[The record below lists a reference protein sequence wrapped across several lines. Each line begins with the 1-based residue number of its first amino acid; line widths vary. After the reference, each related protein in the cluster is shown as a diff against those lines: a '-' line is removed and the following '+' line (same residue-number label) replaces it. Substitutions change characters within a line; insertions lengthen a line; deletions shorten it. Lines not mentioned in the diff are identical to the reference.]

1 MPVLSL
7 LLAVSSAHAADC
19 AAMVAKVDTLP
30 PEAVAAAFGDLVGCD
45 KKVAEAS
52 FMKYLVKATD
62 SDALVALVMRAVDA
76 DVWNPVWT
84 SLSKIPS
91 YDARDEVAQR
101 VGEACG
107 EHPKVV
113 NFLQGAYF
121 GLRDVEF
128 QQWDDAYGACA
139 DEKLWTWAEGQVKSP
154 PPKQFDEKYNYLV
167 SIYVKHKKID
177 ALGPLVEGVV
187 KAAGNNGPFDAM
199 LAQMSEA
206 IVPALGAS
214 VNPDDQARLVEAL
227 SKVAQQVDIER
238 ARSVAN
244 QLANSGA
251 EGAAARLLPVL
262 YPDRTQPGGTFLYG
276 AAGVEAGMCDGKKV
290 AVLHYAS
297 VTEPG
302 KRWSILG
309 DLEGPMRGM
318 KARLKDCTL
327 ESPWPVFHSPEPVK
341 TTADVDAWAEA
352 RVKEWAANGYDV
364 KAQKEKA
371 FALP

>member
-1 MPVLSL
+1 MPVVPL
-7 LLAVSSAHAADC
+7 LLVVSSAHAADC
-19 AAMVAKVDTLP
+19 SAMVSKADSLA

-52 FMKYLVKATD
+52 FLKYLVKATD
-62 SDALVALVMRAVDA
+62 SDALVALVMKAVDT

-91 YDARDEVAQR
+91 YEARDEVAQR
-101 VGEACG
+101 VGESCAD
-107 EHPKVV
+107 HPKVV
-113 NFLQGAYF
+113 SFLQGAYF

-139 DEKLWTWAEGQVKSP
+139 DEKLWTWAEGQVKAP
-154 PPKQFDEKYNYLV
+154 PAKQFDEKYNYLV
-167 SIYVKHKKID
+167 SIYVKHKKVQ
-177 ALGPLVEGVV
+177 ALPSLVEGVV
-187 KAAGNNGPFDAM
+187 KAAANNGPFDAM

-206 IVPALGAS
+206 IVPPLGGTTSAE
-214 VNPDDQARLVEAL
+214 DQALLVESL
-227 SKVAQQVDIER
+227 SKVAQQVDVER

-251 EGAAARLLPVL
+251 EGAAAKLLPVL
-262 YPDRTQPGGTFLYG
+262 YPDRVQSGGAFLYG
-276 AAGVEAGMCDGKKV
+276 AATVEAGQCDGKKV

-309 DLEGPMRGM
+309 DLEGPMRAM
-318 KARLKDCTL
+318 KARLKDCTM
-327 ESPWPVFHSPEPVK
+327 EDPWPVFHSPEPVK
-341 TTADVDAWAEA
+341 STAEVDAWADA
-352 RVKEWAANGYDV
+352 RAKEWTAKGYEV
-364 KAQKEKA
+364 KTQKEKA
-371 FALP
+371 FPLP